1 MSALEIV
8 HYPHPALRWKSKP
21 IQRIDSEL
29 RKTVAA
35 MFELMYEFKGIGLAA
50 NQVALPYRLF
60 IVNPTGD
67 PDEKDQE
74 IVFINPEISQ
84 RKGSIEGEEGC
95 LSLPDVYGQVRR
107 ASDIVVDAFDLSG
120 QGFQCTLDDL
130 PGRVVQHEFDHLEG
144 VMFFDR
150 MQPDGVSEI
159 QAKIDDFEHVF
170 RQSQKAGDTPS
181 DEELKK
187 RLKALEH

>member
-1 MSALEIV
+1 MTELEIV

-21 IQRIDSEL
+21 IQRIDAEL
-29 RKTVAA
+29 RKIVAA

-50 NQVALPYRLF
+50 NQVALPHRLF

-95 LSLPDVYGQVRR
+95 LSLPEVFGQVRR
-107 ASDIVVDAFDLSG
+107 ANDIVVDAFDLSG
-120 QGFQCTLDDL
+120 QAFQYTLDDL
-130 PGRVVQHEFDHLEG
+130 PGRVVQHEYDHLEG

-150 MQPDGVSEI
+150 MQPDGIAEI

-170 RQSQKAGDTPS
+170 RQSQQAGETPS
-181 DEELKK
+181 DDELKK
-187 RLKALEH
+187 RLKALQH